1 MEVPITLGKRWN
13 SSRKSASRSAE
24 TNRERAPQIL
34 VECLTGDFYGD
45 LKGVERVARSGLDV
59 YAHNLETVERLTPHV
74 RDRRAQFRQSLAVLM
89 HAKQVEPTL
98 ITKTSLMLGFGE
110 HDEEVLATLEG
121 TPSSAF

>member
-1 MEVPITLGKRWN
+1 M
-13 SSRKSASRSAE
+13 
-24 TNRERAPQIL
+24 
-34 VECLTGDFYGD
+34 TGDFYGD

-110 HDEEVLATLEG
+110 HDEEVMATLEG
-121 TPSSAF
+121 TSSACFNPG